1 MGLSED
7 ASAAHEDID
16 AAELIQHCRDHVV
29 DVFFFGH
36 VRLDRDGVVT
46 G

>member
-1 MGLSED
+1 MGLGED
-7 ASAAHEDID
+7 ASAADEDID
-16 AAELIQHCRDHVV
+16 AAELIQDRRDHAV
-29 DVFFFGH
+29 DVVFFGH